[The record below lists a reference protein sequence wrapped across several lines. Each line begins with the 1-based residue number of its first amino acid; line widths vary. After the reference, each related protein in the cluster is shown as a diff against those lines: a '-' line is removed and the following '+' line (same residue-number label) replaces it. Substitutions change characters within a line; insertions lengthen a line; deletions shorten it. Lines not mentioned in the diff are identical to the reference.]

1 MFDSFSFFTSL
12 QSNQL
17 VHEHFPTVINKF
29 FLFLFSYVLVTMQES
44 IWELTDKDRIPRWSH
59 WLVVDQYSVTVQY
72 DL

>member
-44 IWELTDKDRIPRWSH
+44 IWELTDK
-59 WLVVDQYSVTVQY
+59 L
-72 DL
+72 L